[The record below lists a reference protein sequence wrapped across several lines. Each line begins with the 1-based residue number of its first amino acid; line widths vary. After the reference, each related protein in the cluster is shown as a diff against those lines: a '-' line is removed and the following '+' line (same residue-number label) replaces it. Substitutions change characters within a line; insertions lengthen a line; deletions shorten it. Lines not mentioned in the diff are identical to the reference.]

1 MKVLEERLVYL
12 FTLFCKDLLCSCF
25 HFGSRTF
32 ICMFN
37 TFVSHPP
44 SPVAFSFGVCV
55 RVIYFFITTPSVLL
69 HSTCMLDFLWMTKS
83 SSRFMLI
90 LSAIYGKTQ
99 ISSLSCTIN
108 VRWPSGSI
116 FAVLGHLSKL
126 EMISLNY
133 LAMSV
138 YLHGEVQWTY
148 HFELSGMFV
157 IPSFVCLLKV
167 VLLLFWRF
175 LVSDGFHFN
184 ILWISGRQI
193 LIKNVIL
200 MSVRVTS
207 DYDPVLSYFRTINT
221 FQWVSRTFHVAFVA
235 FSNLCSIAIPGQIPV
250 HPEWVVCAIWI
261 NGSELLDPACF
272 DFESDISSRWK
283 RAMTAKT
290 VTENIWMDVLVTVCF
305 IELNWESRF

>member
-1 MKVLEERLVYL
+1 M
-12 FTLFCKDLLCSCF
+12 
-25 HFGSRTF
+25 
-32 ICMFN
+32 
-37 TFVSHPP
+37 
-44 SPVAFSFGVCV
+44 
-55 RVIYFFITTPSVLL
+55 

-193 LIKNVIL
+193 LIKSVLL

-221 FQWVSRTFHVAFVA
+221 FQ
-235 FSNLCSIAIPGQIPV
+235 
-250 HPEWVVCAIWI
+250 
-261 NGSELLDPACF
+261 
-272 DFESDISSRWK
+272 
-283 RAMTAKT
+283 
-290 VTENIWMDVLVTVCF
+290 
-305 IELNWESRF
+305 